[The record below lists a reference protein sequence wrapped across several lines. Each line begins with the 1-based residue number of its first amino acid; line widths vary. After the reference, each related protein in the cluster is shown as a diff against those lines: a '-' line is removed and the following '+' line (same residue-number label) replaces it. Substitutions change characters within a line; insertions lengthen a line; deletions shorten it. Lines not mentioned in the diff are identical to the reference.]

1 MLFQKKRFMNT
12 DGTFDSTLFQQL
24 LNNARYAMK
33 TGKKPGH
40 FTKKQSQPIVLGGI
54 APKEIWNFINKL
66 SSFLSSGIDLKSAF
80 SIVYKQMKNPKLK
93 MIVNDIRLNLDHGLS
108 ISDTLKQYKKYFDPL
123 IISLIEVGEKTW
135 ALPKV
140 LAELEVDL
148 LESIELKAKI
158 RGAMIYPVI
167 LVTLALVM
175 VTFMLT
181 FILPKITES
190 FTKTGV
196 AIPGLTQFMMNLSSF
211 IIAHYIIIGL
221 AIAGF
226 FALLSAMKKVYY
238 GQIVLSYIS
247 LRIPVFWHI
256 KRQENVIL
264 FINSLKLLLD
274 SGVLMLEALET
285 AANIVPNIQFK
296 KDIIRIKNEVE
307 AGIKL
312 SNAMGLAIW
321 NNKETI
327 FHNSFFPEDLV
338 HMVSV
343 GEETGTIGKNIEKV
357 WQNYTKELK
366 RFIANLMAALEPFI
380 IIFVGALVG
389 TIILAIMLPFFLL
402 AKVAKNL

>member
-1 MLFQKKRFMNT
+1 MLFRKKHFIQP

-24 LNNARYAMK
+24 LNDARYAIK

-40 FTKKQSQPIVLGGI
+40 FVRKEPQSISIGGI
-54 APKEIWNFINKL
+54 APKEIWGFINKL

-80 SIVYKQMKNPKLK
+80 SIVYKQVKNPKLR
-93 MIVNDIRLNLDHGLS
+93 MIVNEIRLNLDHGLS

-123 IISLIEVGEKTW
+123 IISLVEVGEKTG

-140 LAELEVDL
+140 LAELEVSL
-148 LESIELKAKI
+148 LDSIELKSKI
-158 RGAMIYPVI
+158 RGAMIYPII
-167 LVTLALVM
+167 LVSLALIM
-175 VTFMLT
+175 VVFMLT

-196 AIPGLTQFMMNLSSF
+196 AIPGLTQFMMDLSQF
-211 IIAHYIIIGL
+211 ILHHYIFLGL
-221 AIAGF
+221 VIAGF
-226 FALLSAMKKVYY
+226 FAVLWAMRRFYF
-238 GQIVLSYIS
+238 GQIILSYIS
-247 LRIPVFWHI
+247 LRIPVFGYI
-256 KRQENVIL
+256 KRQENTIL

-285 AANIVPNIQFK
+285 TANIVPNIQFK

-312 SNAMGLAIW
+312 SNAMGLAIG
-321 NNKETI
+321 NNKETV
-327 FHNSFFPEDLV
+327 FTNSFFPEDLV

-357 WQNYTKELK
+357 GVNYTKELK
-366 RFIANLMAALEPFI
+366 RFIANLMSALEPFI
-380 IIFVGALVG
+380 IVFVGALVG
-389 TIILAIMLPFFLL
+389 TIIIAIMLPFFQL

>member
-1 MLFQKKRFMNT
+1 MLFWKKRFIQP

-24 LNNARYAMK
+24 LNNARYAVK
-33 TGKKPGH
+33 TGKKPGN
-40 FTKKQSQPIVLGGI
+40 FTRKESHPIIIGGI

-80 SIVYKQMKNPKLK
+80 YIVYKQVKNPKLK
-93 MIVNDIRLNLDHGLS
+93 MIVNEVRLNLDHGLS
-108 ISDTLKQYKKYFDPL
+108 ISDTLKHYKKYFDPL
-123 IISLIEVGEKTW
+123 IISLIEVGEKTG

-140 LAELEVDL
+140 LAELEVSL
-148 LESIELKAKI
+148 LESIELKSKI

-167 LVTLALVM
+167 LVSLALVM
-175 VTFMLT
+175 VIFMLT

-196 AIPGLTQFMMNLSSF
+196 AIPGLTQFMMDLSQF
-211 IIAHYIIIGL
+211 IIHHYVFLSLIVI
-221 AIAGF
+221 GF
-226 FALLSAMKKVYY
+226 FAVIWSMRRFYI

-247 LRIPVFWHI
+247 LRIPVFWFI
-256 KRQENVIL
+256 KRQENTIL

-285 AANIVPNIQFK
+285 TANIVPNIQFK

-312 SNAMGLAIW
+312 SNAMGLAIG

-327 FHNSFFPEDLV
+327 FSNSFFPEDLV

-357 WQNYTKELK
+357 GMNYTKELK

-380 IIFVGALVG
+380 IVFVGALVG
-389 TIILAIMLPFFLL
+389 TIIIAIMLPFFQL
-402 AKVAKNL
+402 AKVAKSL

>member
-1 MLFQKKRFMNT
+1 MLFGKKQFIQP
-12 DGTFDSTLFQQL
+12 DGTFNSALFQQL
-24 LNNARYAMK
+24 LNDTKHAIK

-40 FTKKQSQPIVLGGI
+40 FTRKEAKPIILGGI
-54 APKEIWNFINKL
+54 APKETWNFINKL
-66 SSFLSSGIDLKSAF
+66 SNFLSSGIDLKSAF
-80 SIVYKQMKNPKLK
+80 SIVQKQIKNPKLK
-93 MIVNDIRLNLDHGLS
+93 MIVNEIRLNLDHGLS
-108 ISDTLKQYKKYFDPL
+108 ISDTMKQYKKYFDPL
-123 IISLIEVGEKTW
+123 IISLIEVGEKTG

-140 LAELEVDL
+140 LAELEVSL
-148 LESIELKAKI
+148 LDSIELKSKI
-158 RGAMIYPVI
+158 RGAMIYPII
-167 LVTLALVM
+167 LITLALSM

-196 AIPGLTQFMMNLSSF
+196 AIPGLTQFMMDLSQF
-211 IIAHYIIIGL
+211 IIHHYIFIIL
-221 AIAGF
+221 IIIGF
-226 FALLSAMKKVYY
+226 FALLWAMRRFYF
-238 GQIVLSYIS
+238 GQIILSYIS
-247 LRIPVFWHI
+247 FKIPIFGHI
-256 KRQENVIL
+256 KKQENVIL

-307 AGIKL
+307 AGVKL
-312 SNAMGLAIW
+312 SNAMGLAIGKD
-321 NNKETI
+321 KETH
-327 FHNSFFPEDLV
+327 FTNNFFPEDLV

-357 WQNYTKELK
+357 GINYTKELK

-380 IIFVGALVG
+380 IVFVGVLVG
-389 TIILAIMLPFFLL
+389 TIIIAIMLPFFQL